1 MSPQVAAT
9 HRAPAVACPFTATAV
24 PDTTAERGELTLDL
38 DLRHAGRRRVTLR
51 YEIAGARDA
60 PLLLVAGG
68 ISAHRHV
75 RANSLDAA
83 PGWWEAQSGDGMPL
97 HPRVSRVIG
106 FEWLGADGTLDAVI
120 DPADQADAFALAL
133 DALGIARVAAFI
145 GASYGAM
152 VALQFA
158 ARHPRRVGRV
168 VAISGA
174 HRAHPWSSA
183 LRALQRRA
191 VVLGALQCDE
201 RQGLALARQLAML
214 SYRTPAEFAA
224 RFGAARVAGTHVR
237 TGAEDYLDHCASTWL
252 ERATTTG
259 FLRLSESIDLQQ
271 LHPSLITVPLTVVA
285 VRQDL
290 LVPLDDS
297 RALAREAGGPAEL
310 HVLDSP
316 YGHDAF
322 LKESR
327 AITEILARAIE
338 GDVGATPA
346 ATRVAP
352 TAEIAA

>member
-1 MSPQVAAT
+1 VSQQTVVPPRLASPVRPTTTTAA
-9 HRAPAVACPFTATAV
+9 PS
-24 PDTTAERGELTLDL
+24 AERGEVAFELS
-38 DLRHAGRRRVTLR
+38 LRHAGPRRVALR
-51 YEIAGARDA
+51 YEISGPRDA

-75 RANSLDAA
+75 RANALDRA
-83 PGWWEAQSGDGMPL
+83 PGWWEVLAGDEMPL
-97 HPRVSRVIG
+97 HPRASRVIG
-106 FEWLGADGTLDAVI
+106 FEWLGADGTLDVPI
-120 DPADQADAFALAL
+120 DPSDQADAFALAL
-133 DALGIARVAAFI
+133 DALGIARVAAFV

-158 ARHPRRVGRV
+158 ARHSRRVGRV

-183 LRALQRRA
+183 LRAIQRRA

-224 RFGAARVAGTHVR
+224 RFAPARVAGAHVR
-237 TGAEDYLDHCASTWL
+237 CGAEDYLDHCAATWL
-252 ERATTTG
+252 ERATATG
-259 FLRLSESIDLQQ
+259 FLRLSESIDLQR
-271 LHPSLITVPLTVVA
+271 LDPADIPVPLCVVA

-290 LVPLDDS
+290 LVPPDDS

-310 HVLDSP
+310 HVVESH

-322 LKESR
+322 LKEPR
-327 AITEILARAIE
+327 TIAAILARALSE
-338 GDVGATPA
+338 DAETDPL

-352 TAEIAA
+352 TAETAT